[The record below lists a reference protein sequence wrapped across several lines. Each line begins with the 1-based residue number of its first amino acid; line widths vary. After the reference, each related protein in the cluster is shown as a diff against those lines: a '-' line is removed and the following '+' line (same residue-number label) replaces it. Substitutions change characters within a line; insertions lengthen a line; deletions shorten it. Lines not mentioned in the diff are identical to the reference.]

1 MVTVWIILRKLDL
14 LQGYK
19 RSRLGNTHLVIKRMR
34 MVGYLFVTMN
44 YEMQI
49 TRIYM
54 FLDLLLDLVNAHA
67 IRVHLLLLGTAV
79 G

>member
-1 MVTVWIILRKLDL
+1 
-14 LQGYK
+14 
-19 RSRLGNTHLVIKRMR
+19 

-44 YEMQI
+44 YEMR
-49 TRIYM
+49 TTTIYM

>member
-1 MVTVWIILRKLDL
+1 MLQRITLKYLILK
-14 LQGYK
+14 QM
-19 RSRLGNTHLVIKRMR
+19 MR

-44 YEMQI
+44 YEMR
-49 TRIYM
+49 TTTIYM